1 LDNPVKKS
9 RFRRINS
16 RSGRVIGLVILGIV
30 LVLVPVFVESPYY
43 VHLLIMVGINSVL
56 AMTFILML
64 RTGLITLAIAA
75 FLGIGAYT
83 SALLAMELNL
93 PFWLALPASTVI
105 TGIVGFFLGY
115 LMVKNSGFSFII
127 LSLVVAFVVYLIFGT
142 FDFFGGYIGIVNI
155 PRPEPIPLPF
165 LAPIEFT
172 SKTPYYYLMLFLVL
186 IVVLAFSAFY
196 NAWTGRAWRAIGL
209 SPRLAESL
217 GVSLFKYR
225 LLAFVIAATAAGLMG
240 SFYAHYFQA
249 LVPSTFGPFK
259 TIYVHLY
266 AILGGIGF
274 PIAGPIFGSLIMTIV
289 PEVLRVT
296 RSVEPMITG
305 ALVIILVMFLPN
317 GLLGLTTSWRSL
329 AHPSPNILRIGR
341 WIRAQ
346 LPINNQDQRARN
358 GDSTRN

>member
-1 LDNPVKKS
+1 MGNPVKKS
-9 RFRRINS
+9 RFSHINT
-16 RSGRVIGLVILGIV
+16 RSGRIIGLVILGIV

-75 FLGIGAYT
+75 FWGIGAYT
-83 SALLAMELNL
+83 SALLAMGLNL
-93 PFWLALPASTVI
+93 PFWLALPASAVI

-115 LMVKNSGFSFII
+115 LLVRNSGFSFII
-127 LSLVVAFVVYLIFGT
+127 LSLVLAFVVYLIFGT

-225 LLAFVIAATAAGLMG
+225 LLAFVIAAAAAGLMG
-240 SFYAHYFQA
+240 SFYAHY
-249 LVPSTFGPFK
+249 
-259 TIYVHLY
+259 Y
-266 AILGGIGF
+266 
-274 PIAGPIFGSLIMTIV
+274 
-289 PEVLRVT
+289 
-296 RSVEPMITG
+296 
-305 ALVIILVMFLPN
+305 
-317 GLLGLTTSWRSL
+317 
-329 AHPSPNILRIGR
+329 
-341 WIRAQ
+341 
-346 LPINNQDQRARN
+346 
-358 GDSTRN
+358 